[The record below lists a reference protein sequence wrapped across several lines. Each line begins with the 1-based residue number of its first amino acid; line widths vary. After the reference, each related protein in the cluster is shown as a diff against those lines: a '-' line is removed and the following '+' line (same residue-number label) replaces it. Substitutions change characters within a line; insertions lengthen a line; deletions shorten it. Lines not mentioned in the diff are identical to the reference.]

1 MSSPL
6 AVHGGTPLIE
16 QPAPHLQWPPI
27 TQATTE
33 AVVQQLHRAVSI
45 PDRSGVIA
53 ELEDRLAEYFGVRW
67 VVLTSS
73 GTAALHSAFASLELD
88 DGDEVIVPA
97 YTFHAT
103 ATPLLHLRATP
114 VLVDCDTTG
123 NLDPAQVEA
132 AITSATRAIVVT
144 HMWGLPAQ
152 IETLRAI
159 ADRHG
164 LDLIEDGSHAHGARV
179 NGRKV
184 GTFGRASAFSMNG
197 PKSLSAGEGGFVLT
211 NDEEVYYRVLLHG
224 QYNKRC
230 RNEIPADHPLHRFA
244 VTGTGLKLRIHPLA
258 AALAIDQLASLDA
271 WLEQRR
277 KNAEQM
283 IQRLRELPG
292 ISVPDVP
299 AGTAPSWYAMPL
311 LYRPPH
317 DDGPPIDVVARS
329 VHPAWRVRRLRCRT
343 RACSL
348 QIHREPNTVLASGS
362 RPGCA
367 RQKRSTETTVQRIS
381 LTEPLIIVAASMPA
395 SFAVWPGWS
404 SLATALISPSRFPAM
419 SSTAIMAQ

>member
-164 LDLIEDGSHAHGARV
+164 LDLIEDGSHAHGASV

-230 RNEIPADHPLHRFA
+230 RNEIPADHPLHCFA

-277 KNAEQM
+277 QNAEQM
-283 IQRLRELPG
+283 IQRLHELPG

-317 DDGPPIDVVARS
+317 DHGPPIDVLLSALHAEGCQEVDQPGSTRPLHE
-329 VHPAWRVRRLRCRT
+329 HPLFTNAALPLLPAPRQSRDPQRRT
-343 RACSL
+343 FPRATS
-348 QIHREPNTVLASGS
+348 IHRNTL
-362 RPGCA
+362 
-367 RQKRSTETTVQRIS
+367 K
-381 LTEPLIIVAASMPA
+381 MPVPHE
-395 SFAVWPGWS
+395 SN
-404 SLATALISPSRFPAM
+404 TALDFYPAAF
-419 SSTAIMAQ
+419 SKVINNRHHLTKDLNR